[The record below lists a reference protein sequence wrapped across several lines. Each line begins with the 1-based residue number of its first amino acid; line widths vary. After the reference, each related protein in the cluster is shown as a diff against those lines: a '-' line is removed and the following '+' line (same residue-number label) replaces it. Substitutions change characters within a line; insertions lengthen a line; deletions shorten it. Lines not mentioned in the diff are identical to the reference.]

1 MNLFLA
7 VSAFAAAVIGQEHAH
22 EHAPHLGKVAF
33 ETTCSPAAQALF
45 EQGIGWLH
53 SFEYRRAQQTFDRAA
68 ATDGKCGIAD
78 WGVAMSYYHPLW
90 DGPTPA
96 ELEYGKSAIEK
107 AKVAGASSLRE
118 RDYIAA
124 LDDFYRNSD
133 RVDLKTRALAYS
145 ESMRKLHERFPKD
158 DEASVFY
165 ALSLI
170 AAGTMDGDP
179 ALTRQKKA
187 GVILN
192 EVLARNPDHPGVAHY
207 LIHSFDYPALA
218 ELALPAARRYAS
230 IAPDSAHAQH
240 MPSHIFVRLG
250 LWDEAIRSNRA
261 AEASAI
267 NYAKLSGLPGAWDQ
281 QLHAMDYL
289 AYSYLQSG
297 HEAEARKVLDEL
309 NGITHADPPS
319 RTVAYAV
326 TAIPAR
332 LALERRHWREAASL
346 TLPSNLSAL
355 PALANHRWALAH
367 IHFAR
372 AVGAAR
378 SGDVTG
384 GRAEVANLAALELTL
399 TVRPGDY
406 DWRKQ
411 ISIERQIA
419 AGWVAHATGDNNGAL
434 RLMRAAADLDDA
446 TEKNPVT
453 PGPIVPAREQLG
465 ELLLTLGRPA
475 EALIE
480 YEASLLRTPKRLAGV
495 SGAAQAAKMVGNAAK
510 AKLYSAE
517 LIEIMNNGSRADG
530 TR

>member
-1 MNLFLA
+1 MISLIAASAL
-7 VSAFAAAVIGQEHAH
+7 AFATMDPEHSH
-22 EHAPHLGKVAF
+22 DHVPQLGKLTF
-33 ETTCSPAAQALF
+33 ETSCSTAAQALF
-45 EQGIGWLH
+45 DQGLGWLH
-53 SFEYRRAQQTFDRAA
+53 SFEYRRAQQAFDRAA
-68 ATDGKCGIAD
+68 ATDAGCGIAN

-96 ELEYGKSAIEK
+96 ELAKGKSAIEK
-107 AKVAGASSLRE
+107 AKASGAKSGRE
-118 RDYIAA
+118 KAYIAA
-124 LDDFYRNSD
+124 LDSFYRDSD
-133 RVDLKTRALAYS
+133 RLDLKTRALAYS
-145 ESMRKLHERFPKD
+145 EEMRRLHERYPQD

-179 ALTRQKKA
+179 AFPRQKKA

-192 EVLARNPDHPGVAHY
+192 QVLAKNPDHPGVAHY

-218 ELALPAARRYAS
+218 ELALPAARRYAT

-240 MPSHIFVRLG
+240 MPSHIFTRLG

-267 NYAKLSGLPGAWDQ
+267 NYAKSSGMAGAWDQ

-289 AYSYLQSG
+289 AYAYLQSG
-297 HEAEARKVLDEL
+297 QGTEAQKVLDEL
-309 NGITHADPPS
+309 NTISHADPPS

-332 LALERRHWREAASL
+332 LALERRHWSEAASL
-346 TLPSNLSAL
+346 VLPANLSAL
-355 PALANHRWALAH
+355 PALANHKWALAH

-378 SGDVTG
+378 GGDVVRA
-384 GRAEVANLAALELTL
+384 RAELANLIALEQSLL
-399 TVRPGDY
+399 VQPGEY

-411 ISIERQIA
+411 ISIEREIA
-419 AGWVAHATGDNNGAL
+419 AGWIAHASGSDQDAV
-434 RLMRAAADLDDA
+434 RLMRSAADLDDA

-453 PGPIVPAREQLG
+453 PGPILPAREQLG
-465 ELLLTLGRPA
+465 ELLLILGRPG

-480 YEASLLRTPKRLAGV
+480 YEASLMRAPRRLAGV
-495 SGAAQAAKMVGNAAK
+495 SGAAQAAKAAGNAEK
-510 AKLYSAE
+510 AKRYSAE
-517 LIEIMNNGSRADG
+517 LVDIMNKGRVAG
-530 TR
+530 QQ